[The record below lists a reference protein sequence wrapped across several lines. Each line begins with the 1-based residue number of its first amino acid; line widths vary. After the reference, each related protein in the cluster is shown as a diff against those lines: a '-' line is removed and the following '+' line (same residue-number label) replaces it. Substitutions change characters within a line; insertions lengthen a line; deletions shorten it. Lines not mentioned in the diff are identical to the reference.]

1 MKLRHLMLLS
11 VTVLGLSACSS
22 THSMSRLDRAV
33 VGGVAGGAV
42 GGVASQDVT
51 GVGIGAAIGALL
63 GAITY

>member
-1 MKLRHLMLLS
+1 MKLRAIILMSFTCLS
-11 VTVLGLSACSS
+11 LSACSS

-42 GGVASQDVT
+42 GGVASQDVA
-51 GVGIGAAIGALL
+51 GAGIGAAIGALI